1 MKVKGILIVYLIL
14 CNSII
19 SCKETEINTK
29 NERKDENSGKSSD
42 LISSISN
49 SPFGIILSI
58 GFIGITA
65 LSSYMCNHKSKCLIS
80 FGNDF
85 FKWES
90 EEKEK

>member
-42 LISSISN
+42 FVSSISN
-49 SPFGIILSI
+49 SPFEIILSI
-58 GFIGITA
+58 GFVGITA
-65 LSSYMCNHKSKCLIS
+65 LSSYICNQKSKCLIS

-85 FKWES
+85 FKWEA
-90 EEKEK
+90 EEK

>member
-29 NERKDENSGKSSD
+29 KEKKRWKFWKIIWFDFINKWFSSRD
-42 LISSISN
+42 YSFN
-49 SPFGIILSI
+49 
-58 GFIGITA
+58 GFIGIST
-65 LSSYMCNHKSKCLIS
+65 LSSYMCNQRSKCLIS